1 MAKKLQKKKV
11 LKKKFSQ
18 IIRFL
23 IVFNLFLIP
32 LYTILW
38 LNLSY
43 QPLQNFL
50 ASSTAYVL
58 KTRGFNVKVDGST
71 INLFLGLQ
79 LQRIQISWD
88 STGWKS
94 MYTLIALVLAT
105 PTFKLAKRFTF
116 LLYSVPTIFFLN
128 FLRIVTT
135 ILFAINYGFEY
146 FELLHMLIWR
156 EGMIL
161 AVVILWFLFLKG
173 KI

>member
-1 MAKKLQKKKV
+1 MAKRIQKKKT
-11 LKKKFSQ
+11 LNEKFLE
-18 IIRFL
+18 IAKFL
-23 IVFNLFLIP
+23 IVLNLFLIP

-50 ASSTAYVL
+50 ATSTANVL
-58 KTRGFNVKVDGST
+58 KARGFNVKLDGST
-71 INLFLGLQ
+71 IDLFLGLQ
-79 LQRIQISWD
+79 LQRIDISWD

-94 MYTLIALVLAT
+94 MYTLVSLALAT
-105 PTFKLAKRFTF
+105 PIFALRKKLAF
-116 LLYSVPTIFFLN
+116 LLWSVPTIFFLN

-135 ILFAINYGFEY
+135 ILFAINYGFEH
-146 FELLHMLIWR
+146 FELLHMVLWR

-161 AVVILWFLFLKG
+161 AVVFLWFLFLKG

>member
-1 MAKKLQKKKV
+1 MAKRIQKKKT
-11 LKKKFSQ
+11 LNKKFLE
-18 IIRFL
+18 IGRFL
-23 IVFNLFLIP
+23 IVLNLFLIP

-38 LNLSY
+38 LNLAY

-50 ASSTAYVL
+50 AVSTAHVL
-58 KTRGFNVKVDGST
+58 QSRGFNIRVDENT
-71 INLFLGLQ
+71 IDLFLGLQ

-105 PTFKLAKRFTF
+105 PVFELGKKLAF

-146 FELLHMLIWR
+146 FEFLHTLIWR

-173 KI
+173 KL